1 MNEISQE
8 NPQLENLGWRER
20 QLVETVYRL
29 EEASVTDILKE
40 IPNPP
45 TYSAVRAMLN
55 MLVQKGY
62 LEHRQEKV
70 RYLYRPVVAKETA
83 RKSVLKNLLD
93 TFFGGS
99 PTEVVSALLDVA
111 AEDLTESDYKKLK
124 QLIRQSGKRGEK

>member
-1 MNEISQE
+1 M
-8 NPQLENLGWRER
+8 ENLGWRER